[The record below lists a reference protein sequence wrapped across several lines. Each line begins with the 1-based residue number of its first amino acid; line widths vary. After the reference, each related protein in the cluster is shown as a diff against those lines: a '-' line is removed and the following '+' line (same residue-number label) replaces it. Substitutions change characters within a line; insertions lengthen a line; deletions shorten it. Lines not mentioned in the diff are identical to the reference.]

1 MSNEE
6 GNDGITHEQYV
17 IIGSVIASTFFVG
30 FGGGVIFPIL
40 PNLGSVLGISPFFV
54 GLILSANRFARLVA
68 NAPAGSIVDRVGTRT
83 PFIAG
88 LFIQAVGTSGYIV
101 AYFSPVPEPWFL
113 LTRILWGLGSALVF
127 ATAYTIAA
135 DVSKSGS
142 RGTSMGL
149 IRGGT
154 IFGFPTGLVVGG
166 VVSDVADGVI
176 WNLPGDIVAFVV
188 ATMFALLA
196 ALLAYLFV
204 PETHVEGEAN
214 SSVKPWEID
223 RSPTTLTVGLVNF
236 TILFGYIGA
245 LFSTLV
251 LFLNK
256 RNLAVLGFGAQGSS
270 GMFMA
275 ITVLGAAV
283 FMLAGG
289 YLSDHRK
296 SRVPILL
303 FFIGVAS
310 VGFLVLAIAD
320 SVPTLMLACVL
331 IGSGQGGTSG
341 PLVALLADL
350 TPADQMGRASGTN
363 NVLGDIGGGLGP
375 LVSLPLIE
383 AVGFTPIYAACA
395 LLPLTAGVILL
406 VGIRYETGR
415 LFPETDYIDVS
426 TDSARDSPAD

>member
-1 MSNEE
+1 MSE
-6 GNDGITHEQYV
+6 GGITREQYI

-54 GLILSANRFARLVA
+54 GLILSANRFARLIA

-88 LFIQAVGTSGYIV
+88 LFIQAIGTSGYII

-135 DVSKSGS
+135 DVSQSGS

-166 VVSDVADGVI
+166 VVSDVADGFAGV
-176 WNLPGDIVAFVV
+176 PGDVVAFFV
-188 ATMFALLA
+188 ATSFALLA

-204 PETHVEGEAN
+204 PETHVEGDAN

-251 LFLNK
+251 LFLN
-256 RNLAVLGFGAQGSS
+256 RRSLTLLGLDAQGSS

-275 ITVLGAAV
+275 VTVLGAAV

-310 VGFLVLAIAD
+310 MGFLVLAVAD
-320 SVPTLMLACVL
+320 SVATLIIACVL

-350 TPADQMGRASGTN
+350 TPSEQMGRASGTN

-383 AVGFTPIYAACA
+383 AVGFAPIYAACA

-406 VGIRYETGR
+406 VGIHYETGR

-426 TDSARDSPAD
+426 NDSPRDSPAD